1 MMHLVRVV
9 VVVAVKVDTRG
20 SGDGTHRHGGT
31 SGSEMV
37 GSSDGE
43 SMSSREG
50 LQPSGHA
57 Q

>member
-1 MMHLVRVV
+1 MMHLVRV